1 MGLSNDGIPRT
12 AGTAARPWAGPT
24 RGGGNG
30 ASGARGGLHMGGP
43 YQRRRG
49 GKSGRPGAG
58 ASGRRFSIG
67 VSGLYACELEVDGE
81 GVPHVHRL
89 AVHFAGDEFGETL
102 NHTHCF
108 FVEIGVFSA
117 EDFHFAD

>member
-1 MGLSNDGIPRT
+1 M
-12 AGTAARPWAGPT
+12 AF
-24 RGGGNG
+24 RG
-30 ASGARGGLHMGGP
+30 
-43 YQRRRG
+43 RRG
-49 GKSGRPGAG
+49 GRQGRGRALPDAAATEQVGRLTHGQALPEAAGWKSGRPGAG